1 MALAVF
7 SGILIL
13 SLVIAI
19 ASKKGA
25 IGSSMN
31 DVMVASGGF
40 GAFLIFFVSVGE
52 IYSIGTMLGAPGSIY
67 AKGAMYGTW
76 FICYILLAYVVGYFL
91 NPAIWRMGKLANAVS
106 IGDVIGWRY
115 NSKAMQVLTA
125 VIGIMFLTPWIQ
137 NQFAGM
143 AILFNYLD
151 IGVSFGAGV
160 VISSALAFAYIA
172 IAGIRAPAWVSV
184 LKDIL
189 LVLAIV
195 IAGITAAMKMPGGV
209 GGIFKS
215 VAASAPEMLTVPME
229 PVTAGFTFVIST
241 ILFQMLGFYMLP
253 ISFQAILT
261 SKNETNLRRNS
272 IYMPLYMIMFPFL
285 VITAYF
291 AFATIPGLDKP
302 DYALLAVVVQNL
314 PPWVVGLVAGGGALT
329 AILVMAI
336 TALCVGGLFSKNI
349 LGVLNPNMK
358 ESSMVLW
365 TRAATGI
372 FLFFGVMSALYFPQL
387 MANVVTLAY
396 SGLTQTFIAIFFGF
410 FWRGATKWGI
420 GAGMVVGIL
429 SIFYF
434 KFSGVPVPF
443 GFNPGFIAISLNL
456 VVAVALSLAT
466 KADAES
472 LSRFEK
478 FKAVKSKI

>member
-1 MALAVF
+1 MALTVF
-7 SGILIL
+7 TLIL
-13 SLVIAI
+13 LLSLGIAI
-19 ASKKGA
+19 ASKRGA

-52 IYSIGTMLGAPGSIY
+52 IYSIGTMIGAPGSIY
-67 AKGAMYGTW
+67 AAGATYGVW
-76 FICYILLAYVVGYFL
+76 FVCYILLAYVVGYFL

-115 NSKAMQVLTA
+115 NSKAMQALTA
-125 VIGIMFLTPWIQ
+125 IVGIMFLTPWIQ

-143 AILFNYLD
+143 AILFEYLN

-160 VISSALAFAYIA
+160 VISSALAFIYIA
-172 IAGIRAPAWVSV
+172 VAGIRAPAWVSV

-195 IAGITAAMKMPGGV
+195 IAGTTAAMKMPGGV
-209 GGIFKS
+209 SGIFHQ
-215 VAASAPEMLTVPME
+215 VADTAPQMLTVPME
-229 PVTAGFTFVIST
+229 PVTAGLTFTIST
-241 ILFQMLGFYMLP
+241 IIFQMLGFYMLP

-272 IYMPLYMIMFPFL
+272 ILMPLYMIMFPFL
-285 VITAYF
+285 VITGYF
-291 AFATIPGLDKP
+291 AVATMPGLENKDF
-302 DYALLAVVVQNL
+302 ALLAVVVENL
-314 PPWVVGLVAGGGALT
+314 PEWVVGLVAGGGALT

-349 LGVLNPNMK
+349 LGVIKPDMPEKNM
-358 ESSMVLW
+358 VAW
-365 TRAATGI
+365 TRIATGV

-387 MANVVTLAY
+387 MANVITLAY

-410 FWRGATKWGI
+410 FWKGATKYGV
-420 GAGMVVGIL
+420 GAGIVVGIL
-429 SIFYF
+429 TIFVI
-434 KFSGVPVPF
+434 KFMALVVPF
-443 GFNPGFIAISLNL
+443 GLNAGFVALTLNLITAVVISL
-456 VVAVALSLAT
+456 VT
-466 KADAES
+466 KPDSETIK
-472 LSRFEK
+472 RFEA
-478 FKAVKSKI
+478 FRAVKSRA

>member
-1 MALAVF
+1 MALFVF
-7 SGILIL
+7 VLIL
-13 SLVIAI
+13 AASLVIALL
-19 ASKKGA
+19 SKKGA

-52 IYSIGTMLGAPGSIY
+52 IYSIGTMIGAPGSIY
-67 AKGAMYGTW
+67 AKGATYGVW
-76 FICYILLAYVVGYFL
+76 FVCYILLAYVVGYFL
-91 NPAIWRMGKLANAVS
+91 NPAIWRMGKLSNAVS

-125 VIGIMFLTPWIQ
+125 VVAILFLTPWIQ

-143 AILFNYLD
+143 AILFEYLN

-160 VISSALAFAYIA
+160 VISSALAFIYIA

-195 IAGITAAMKMPGGV
+195 IAGVTAAIKMPGGV
-209 GGIFKS
+209 GGIFRH
-215 VAASAPEMLTVPME
+215 VAETAPEMLTVPAE
-229 PVTAGFTFVIST
+229 PITTNVTFTIST
-241 ILFQMLGFYMLP
+241 IVFQMLGFYMLP

-272 IYMPLYMIMFPFL
+272 IFMPIYMVMFPFL
-285 VITAYF
+285 IITGYF
-291 AFATIPGLDKP
+291 AVATMPGLENK
-302 DYALLAVVVQNL
+302 DYALLAVVVENL
-314 PPWVVGLVAGGGALT
+314 PQWVVGLVAGGGALT

-349 LGVLNPNMK
+349 LGVIRPDMEEK
-358 ESSMVLW
+358 KMVVW
-365 TRAATGI
+365 TRIATGV

-387 MANVVTLAY
+387 MANVITLAY
-396 SGLTQTFIAIFFGF
+396 SGLTQTFVAIFFGF
-410 FWRGATKWGI
+410 FWRGATKWGVGSGI
-420 GAGMVVGIL
+420 VVGIL
-429 SIFYF
+429 VIFYY
-434 KFSGVPVPF
+434 KFIMLTVPF
-443 GFNPGFIAISLNL
+443 GLNPGFIALALNF
-456 VVAVALSLAT
+456 VVAVAVSLLT
-466 KADAES
+466 KADNETI
-472 LSRFEK
+472 SRFEK
-478 FKAVKSKI
+478 FKAVKSRV